1 MVLRLVL
8 SIGWLD
14 IPAVTLVH
22 RSGLHVLHLRGV
34 VLRHRSVIL
43 LALGL
48 LVVHL
53 RSGRMLSVMLV
64 LRLRHGL
71 RNGLSMSVV
80 LVLRLG
86 HRLRHAAT
94 GSWSVSWSGSVG
106 RSVMLVLGLLVV
118 HLRHRLGSSVM
129 LRSVTVSLDRSLVP
143 RSLVVVAATIGSGCV
158 TVPGVLMAFASVVGV
173 ALDTVATVG
182 AVWVGAA
189 GGVRL
194 AVTGRRSVAHRVLRS
209 SMGMVIVLRGAIPVS
224 VTASGRTMIL
234 VG

>member
-1 MVLRLVL
+1 MRLVL

-43 LALGL
+43 LGLGL

-53 RSGRMLSVMLV
+53 RSGRMLSVSVMLV

-94 GSWSVSWSGSVG
+94 GSWSVSWSGSV
-106 RSVMLVLGLLVV
+106 MLVLGLLVV
-118 HLRHRLGSSVM
+118 HLRHRLRGSVM

-143 RSLVVVAATIGSGCV
+143 GSLVVVAASVGSGCV

-209 SMGMVIVLRGAIPVS
+209 SMGVVSVLRGAVLVS

>member
-1 MVLRLVL
+1 MRLVL

-34 VLRHRSVIL
+34 LLRHRSVIL
-43 LALGL
+43 LGLGL

-53 RSGRMLSVMLV
+53 RSGRMLSVSVMLV

-71 RNGLSMSVV
+71 RDGLSMSVV

-94 GSWSVSWSGSVG
+94 GSWSVSWSRSG
-106 RSVMLVLGLLVV
+106 SVMLVLGLLVV

-143 RSLVVVAATIGSGCV
+143 GSLVVVAASVGSGCV
-158 TVPGVLMAFASVVGV
+158 TVPGVLMAFAGVVGV

-209 SMGMVIVLRGAIPVS
+209 SMGVVSVLRSALLVS

>member
-1 MVLRLVL
+1 MRLVL

-43 LALGL
+43 LGLGL

-94 GSWSVSWSGSVG
+94 GSWSVSWSRSG
-106 RSVMLVLGLLVV
+106 SVMLVLGLLVV

-143 RSLVVVAATIGSGCV
+143 GSLVVVAATIGSGCV
-158 TVPGVLMAFASVVGV
+158 TVPGVLMAFAGVVGV

-209 SMGMVIVLRGAIPVS
+209 SMGMVIVLRGAVPVS

>member
-1 MVLRLVL
+1 MRLVL

-43 LALGL
+43 LG
-48 LVVHL
+48 
-53 RSGRMLSVMLV
+53 
-64 LRLRHGL
+64 
-71 RNGLSMSVV
+71 
-80 LVLRLG
+80 
-86 HRLRHAAT
+86 
-94 GSWSVSWSGSVG
+94 
-106 RSVMLVLGLLVV
+106 LGLLVV

-143 RSLVVVAATIGSGCV
+143 GSLVVVAATIGSGCV
-158 TVPGVLMAFASVVGV
+158 TVPGVLMAFAGVVGV

-209 SMGMVIVLRGAIPVS
+209 SMGMVIVLRGAVPVS